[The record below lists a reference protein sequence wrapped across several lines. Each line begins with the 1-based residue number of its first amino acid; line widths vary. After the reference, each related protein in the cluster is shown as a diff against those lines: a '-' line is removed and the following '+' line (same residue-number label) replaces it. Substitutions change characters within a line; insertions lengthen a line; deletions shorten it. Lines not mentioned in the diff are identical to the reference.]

1 MVEESGLR
9 NNYIFALIKFVLFL
23 IIFCFLVAL
32 TKEFWREIR
41 SKENFDIAVLVLS
54 VVSVFAFYA
63 FLSDLNNI
71 YKTIQNFF
79 FRSSFFAL
87 VFPSILIV
95 LGLGFFFLPRV
106 LSFTYS
112 RDIFVFLGGFI
123 FTGHLIFIAR
133 ETKGHT
139 FATVINYLF
148 IFSILYLLNLV
159 FFGIYLKI
167 SYPIHIG
174 NVILEGMKQGAA
186 LIHTIFTQAL
196 R

>member
-23 IIFCFLVAL
+23 IIFCFLAEV
-32 TKEFWREIR
+32 TKEFWHELRT
-41 SKENFDIAVLVLS
+41 KENFDIAVLVLS
-54 VVSVFAFYA
+54 LVSCFGFYA
-63 FLSDLNNI
+63 FVADLNGL
-71 YKTIQNFF
+71 YKGIQNFF
-79 FRSSFFAL
+79 FRSSFFTL

-95 LGLGFFFLPRV
+95 LGLGFFFLPKV
-106 LSFTYS
+106 LSLNYS
-112 RDIFVFLGGFI
+112 RDIFVFVGGFV

-148 IFSILYLLNLV
+148 LFSILYLLNLI

-167 SYPIHIG
+167 SYPIRIG
-174 NVILEGMKQGAA
+174 NVALEGMKQGAA
-186 LIHTIFTQAL
+186 LIQTIFTQAL